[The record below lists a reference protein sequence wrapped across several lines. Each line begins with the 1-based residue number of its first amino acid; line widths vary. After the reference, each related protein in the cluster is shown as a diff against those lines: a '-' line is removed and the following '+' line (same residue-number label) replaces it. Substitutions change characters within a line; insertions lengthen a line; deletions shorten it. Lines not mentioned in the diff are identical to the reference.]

1 MKKYV
6 RNMKKDIEKMKKVL
20 YHIKY
25 KEWKTI
31 SKQFNKKQL

>member
-6 RNMKKDIEKMKKVL
+6 RNMEKDIEKMKKVL

-25 KEWKTI
+25 KGMENDIKTV
-31 SKQFNKKQL
+31 